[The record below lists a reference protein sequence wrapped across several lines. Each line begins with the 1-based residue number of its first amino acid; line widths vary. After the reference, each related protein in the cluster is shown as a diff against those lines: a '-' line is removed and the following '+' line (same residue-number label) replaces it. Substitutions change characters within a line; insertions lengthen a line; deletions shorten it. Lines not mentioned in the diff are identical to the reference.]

1 MTASHDAEAEALLG
15 ERQRLEAEIAAET
28 AQQAAVHAEALQA
41 LRARCIQDCDALVA
55 ELSDTQQE
63 LERRLL
69 VIQSEHILA
78 ADMLRIRERQLA
90 EKDGENAHIA
100 HQLKRQITRER
111 ATLQASKSKWSAEE
125 KSLRDEQT
133 KLNSDYSRG
142 AMQFRQLDAKHAVL
156 GTADSRRR
164 ADIDVTDTE
173 MLTELSA
180 SCAVAVQRLQQY
192 AQIPVDGVAPS
203 EDFIAEVS
211 AALEDIARNEDTGAA
226 TEKAFRILDSL
237 NAAILSQRHVLDTR
251 AAIVTELQA
260 VRRQHS
266 PTRSPSRANRSPSRT
281 PRPF

>member
-1 MTASHDAEAEALLG
+1 MTASQDAEVEALLG

-28 AQQAAVHAEALQA
+28 AQQAAAHAEALQA
-41 LRARCIQDCDALVA
+41 LRARCIQACDALVA
-55 ELSDTQQE
+55 DLSNTQQE

-90 EKDGENAHIA
+90 EKDSENAHIA

-111 ATLQASKSKWSAEE
+111 ATLQASKTKWSAEE

-156 GTADSRRR
+156 DTADSRRR

-180 SCAVAVQRLQQY
+180 SCALAVQRLQQY

-211 AALEDIARNEDTGAA
+211 AALEDIARHEDTGAA
-226 TEKAFRILDSL
+226 SGKALRILESL

-251 AAIVTELQA
+251 AAILTELQA
-260 VRRQHS
+260 VRRQQS
-266 PTRSPSRANRSPSRT
+266 PTRPPSRANRSPTRT
-281 PRPF
+281 PMPF